1 MTQYTESVPNTEV
14 PTSEFSLVEAEYHT
28 EDVEAKSAMLPGLP
42 APASEEDT
50 LSQEKEDSLL
60 LTSLKGRSIRYE
72 RLKMEVDVAKRSK
85 FSVRYYFGCPLSVL
99 ALFALG
105 LVWSTTVYYYWQ
117 DSVDDCQNRAED
129 EVASSTM
136 AASAVLDD
144 SNAEVKSDFDSQMRT
159 LSDAIVIL
167 KDQTTA
173 EFEQISISA
182 GFCAE
187 PPSQDQSCAQQADFV
202 VTCYSTTSTSV
213 EVKEVIRNYQAS
225 ICERAKASTTS
236 FEQLN
241 DLIRGFQIKNA
252 QVNAK
257 QRETFQAFGTEQVQ
271 QSYDAISVSSDTSDE
286 NIIQSAGLSGGV
298 AVALLVV
305 CMWASMFLSKAL
317 TLPLQAISADMEAV
331 ADFTFNDMAQL
342 RTSHVSEVYNLGT
355 KYTYLKA
362 ALLTFSKFIPKTVI
376 AQVVKGDERMLGP
389 YLEKK
394 EVSILMA
401 DLANFTNISEQI
413 GLSSTKGLMLEFL
426 SAMETVVESSGGV
439 IGDFSG
445 NGKCIP

>member
-213 EVKEVIRNYQAS
+213 E
-225 ICERAKASTTS
+225 
-236 FEQLN
+236 
-241 DLIRGFQIKNA
+241 IRGFQIKNA

-445 NGKCIP
+445 N